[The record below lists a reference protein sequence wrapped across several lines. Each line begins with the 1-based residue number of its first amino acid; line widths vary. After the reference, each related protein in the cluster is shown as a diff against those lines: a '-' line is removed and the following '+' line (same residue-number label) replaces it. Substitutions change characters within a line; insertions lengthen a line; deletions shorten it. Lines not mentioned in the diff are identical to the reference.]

1 VTWHPYASSGVNA
14 QPVSLVSCNP
24 HWGISPPSQATTA
37 QLPKMRPQFLKSQ
50 VRCANPGPDLE
61 LGQPPRN
68 FINGFPSAAA
78 FIASDPDHSFS
89 IYNAFH
95 RLSSRNLLYLE
106 AEILELQ
113 KQQDDLDFRDS
124 RRDPDVQQ
132 CFRSWTKL
140 RASEDPDQVKRM
152 ELIEKIR
159 EKLKEYRKSPESHAY
174 CFST

>member
-1 VTWHPYASSGVNA
+1 MALSAPRWVLMPNQSALSR
-14 QPVSLVSCNP
+14 
-24 HWGISPPSQATTA
+24 ATTSWA
-37 QLPKMRPQFLKSQ
+37 YLHCLKQQTTPKFLKMRLKLWKSQ
-50 VRCANPGPDLE
+50 ERSVNPDPDLE
-61 LGQPPRN
+61 LGQAPRN
-68 FINGFPSAAA
+68 FINGFPSVAA
-78 FIASDPDHSFS
+78 FIASDPDNSFF

-106 AEILELQ
+106 AEILDLQ

-140 RASEDPDQVKRM
+140 RTSGDPDQVKRM

-159 EKLKEYRKSPESHAY
+159 EKLKEYRKSPESDAR
-174 CFST
+174 CCSA

>member
-1 VTWHPYASSGVNA
+1 
-14 QPVSLVSCNP
+14 
-24 HWGISPPSQATTA
+24 
-37 QLPKMRPQFLKSQ
+37 MRLNLWKSQ
-50 VRCANPGPDLE
+50 ERVANPDPDLE
-61 LGQPPRN
+61 LGQARRI

-78 FIASDPDHSFS
+78 FIASDPDHSFF

-106 AEILELQ
+106 AEILDLQ

-124 RRDPDVQQ
+124 RKDPDVQQ

-140 RASEDPDQVKRM
+140 KANGDPDQVKRM

-159 EKLKEYRKSPESHAY
+159 EKLKQYRKSSKLTLVILNLVL
-174 CFST
+174 FGMLILGQKKL

>member
-1 VTWHPYASSGVNA
+1 MPNQSASSCTTTSETYLHHLKQ
-14 QPVSLVSCNP
+14 QP
-24 HWGISPPSQATTA
+24 TA
-37 QLPKMRPQFLKSQ
+37 QLPKMRLQLFKSQ
-50 VRCANPGPDLE
+50 ARCANPDPDLE

-89 IYNAFH
+89 IHNAFH

-132 CFRSWTKL
+132 CFRSWAKL
-140 RASEDPDQVKRM
+140 RSSGDPDQVKRM

-159 EKLKEYRKSPESHAY
+159 EKLKEYRKSPEIHSRS
-174 CFST
+174 FST